1 MIGKDRQNAKESFE
15 GKGNNADTDARKNPP
30 RNGFNGL
37 NGVLRKV
44 APRLDYT
51 WRAPSEV
58 DPSKVSRVSYE
69 LGIPEGTARVALRR
83 VQGNLGRAVELF
95 RPAGSSE
102 LMPDLPRGAEEQVH
116 NAVRRI
122 LLARKNGE
130 AVGIYADY
138 DTDGITSAVI
148 MKEAL
153 ERCGIN
159 PVFVYF
165 PSRLNEGYGFH
176 REGVR
181 VLASQGASLIITV
194 DCGIAGGSG
203 FRQAAELGLD
213 VIVTDHHIPGETLP
227 LAAALVDP
235 QMSEWSN
242 SGLHDLS
249 GAGVAYVVARRL
261 LAEAGTY
268 AEAGVRGEARMRDRS
283 GISEETGDWLDLL
296 TLSIAAD
303 GVSVL
308 GQNRRWL
315 EIGLDLLRRPVRP
328 GIRALA
334 AVARLSA
341 GKLNLE
347 RDVTFGLVP
356 RLNAAGRMKEA
367 QLSYALLTACDETEA
382 TPLALL
388 LDELNT
394 ERKATEE
401 QIAAEC
407 LAMLEERG
415 APAGKAL
422 LGAWSPSWH
431 PGVIGV
437 VASRIRDA
445 FWRPVALAGGSGG
458 ALKGSVRAVP
468 GFDVW
473 SGLSSCS
480 KHLETWG
487 GHREAGGFSV
497 LPERV
502 EAFFEDFRRYA
513 ESYLDLSSLRPELA
527 LDDWLAPDELSGQ
540 YLATL
545 LRLEP
550 FGPGNPRPLV
560 GVSKAVI
567 RKVEQKNDNGLEIH
581 ISGRSGVPLRCYW
594 RSPNKSPD
602 FLTCLTPGVTVDMV
616 LSPSLRTFRGREEI
630 ALEVVDIKENA
641 FPAGRL
647 VT

>member
-1 MIGKDRQNAKESFE
+1 MIGKDRQNAKGNLE
-15 GKGNNADTDARKNPP
+15 GKGNNADTDSRKKLSK
-30 RNGFNGL
+30 NGSNVL
-37 NGVLRKV
+37 NGVLRKA
-44 APRLDYT
+44 APRLDFT
-51 WRAPSEV
+51 WRPPSRV
-58 DPSKVSRVSYE
+58 DPSKVSRLSRE

-83 VQGNLGRAVELF
+83 VQGDLRRAAELF
-95 RPAGSSE
+95 RATKSSD
-102 LMPDLPRGAEEQVH
+102 LMPDLSGRAEEQLQ
-116 NAVRRI
+116 NAVKRL
-122 LLARKNGE
+122 LLARKNRE

-148 MKEAL
+148 MREAL
-153 ERCGIN
+153 ERCGIH

-165 PSRLNEGYGFH
+165 PSRLKEGYGFH

-181 VLASQGASLIITV
+181 ALASQGASLIITV

-213 VIVTDHHIPGETLP
+213 VIVTDHHIPGQTLP
-227 LAAALVDP
+227 LAVALVDP

-242 SGLHDLS
+242 SGLENLS
-249 GAGVAYVVARRL
+249 GAGVAYLVAHRL
-261 LAEAGTY
+261 LAEVGAHAETGLAGEVKIPGQAGMS
-268 AEAGVRGEARMRDRS
+268 AEA
-283 GISEETGDWLDLL
+283 GDWLDLV

-315 EIGLDLLRRPVRP
+315 QVGLELLRRPVRA

-334 AVARLSA
+334 AVAGLSG

-367 QLSYALLTACDETEA
+367 WLSYELLTAGDETGA
-382 TPLALL
+382 TSLALL

-394 ERKATEE
+394 ERRATEE

-407 LAMLEERG
+407 LAILEERG
-415 APAGKAL
+415 DPAGEAL
-422 LGAWSPSWH
+422 VGAWSPSWH

-445 FWRPVALAGGSGG
+445 FWRPVALAGGSGI
-458 ALKGSVRAVP
+458 LKGSVRAVP

-497 LPERV
+497 LPEKV

-513 ESYLDLSSLRPELA
+513 EDHLDLPTLRPELA
-527 LDDWLAPDELSGQ
+527 LDDWLSSDELSGQ
-540 YLATL
+540 YLASI

-567 RKVEQKNDNGLEIH
+567 RKVERKSDNGLEIY
-581 ISGRSGVPLRCYW
+581 ISGRSGVPLRCYC
-594 RSPNKSPD
+594 RGLNKASD
-602 FLTCLTPGVTVDMV
+602 FVVPGVSGLAADVV
-616 LSPSLRTFRGREEI
+616 LSPSLRTFQGREEI
-630 ALEVVDIKENA
+630 ALEVVDIKEEA
-641 FPAGRL
+641 FVG
-647 VT
+647 

>member
-1 MIGKDRQNAKESFE
+1 MIGKDRQSAKRSLE
-15 GKGNNADTDARKNPP
+15 GKGNNADTDARKNLLE
-30 RNGFNGL
+30 NGSGGL

-44 APRLDYT
+44 ASRLSFT

-58 DPSKVSRVSYE
+58 DPSKVLRLSRE

-83 VQGNLGRAVELF
+83 VQGDLRRAAELF
-95 RPAGSSE
+95 RPGRPSD
-102 LMPDLPRGAEEQVH
+102 LMPDLPDGAEEQIH
-116 NAVRRI
+116 NAVKRI

-153 ERCGIN
+153 ERCGIH

-165 PSRLNEGYGFH
+165 PSRLKEGYGFH

-213 VIVTDHHIPGETLP
+213 VIVTDHHIPGQTLP
-227 LAAALVDP
+227 LAVALVDP

-242 SGLHDLS
+242 SGLENLS
-249 GAGVAYVVARRL
+249 GAGVAYLVARRL
-261 LAEAGTY
+261 LAEVGAH
-268 AEAGVRGEARMRDRS
+268 AETGIRGEARMR
-283 GISEETGDWLDLL
+283 GQAGMGAEAGDWLDLV

-315 EIGLDLLRRPVRP
+315 QVGLELLRRPVRA

-334 AVARLSA
+334 AVAGLSG

-367 QLSYALLTACDETEA
+367 RLSYELLTAGDETEA

-388 LDELNT
+388 LDELNA
-394 ERKATEE
+394 ERRATEE
-401 QIAAEC
+401 QIAEEC
-407 LAMLEERG
+407 LAILEERG
-415 APAGKAL
+415 DPAGEAL
-422 LGAWSPSWH
+422 VGAWSPSWH

-445 FWRPVALAGGSGG
+445 FWRPVALAGGSGI
-458 ALKGSVRAVP
+458 LKGSVRAVP

-497 LPERV
+497 LPEKV

-513 ESYLDLSSLRPELA
+513 EDHLDLPSLRPELA
-527 LDDWLAPDELSGQ
+527 LDDWLSSDELSGQ
-540 YLATL
+540 YLASL
-545 LRLEP
+545 LKLEP

-567 RKVEQKNDNGLEIH
+567 RKVERKSDNGFEIY
-581 ISGRSGVPLRCYW
+581 ISGRSGVPLRCYC
-594 RSPNKSPD
+594 RDLNKASD
-602 FLTCLTPGVTVDMV
+602 FVAPGISGLTADVV
-616 LSPSLRTFRGREEI
+616 LSPSLRMCRGREEI
-630 ALEVVDIKENA
+630 ALEVVDIKEEA
-641 FPAGRL
+641 FADGCPVR
-647 VT
+647 